1 MTDLPAPPRRTLR
14 SVDDLVG
21 AGIADAGER
30 DSLAAVAA
38 RYAIGVTPDMLALM
52 GADADDPIRRQ
63 FVPDAAELQT
73 THDQSADPTG
83 DDRFTPVK
91 GIVHRYP
98 DRVLFKPVHACAV
111 YCRFC
116 FRRERVGPGGEALT
130 PTELEAA
137 LDYVRQ
143 RPAIWEVILTG
154 GDPLILSARRL
165 RRLIGA
171 LDAIAHLGAIRIHTR
186 LPVAAPESVGPAMI
200 RALAAE
206 KAVYVVIH
214 CNHPREV
221 TPLAR
226 AALRRLSDSGIPLLS
241 QTVLLKGVNDDPET
255 LEALFRALVAAR
267 VKPYYLHH
275 LDAAPGTGHFRTTIA
290 HGQDIVRG
298 LRARVSGLCQPN
310 YVLDI
315 PGGHGKVPIGPVHL
329 RRAEDKAD
337 AYVVEDAK
345 GGRHLYRSPA

>member
-1 MTDLPAPPRRTLR
+1 MTDSPSRRTLR
-14 SVDDLVG
+14 DIDDLVG
-21 AGIADAGER
+21 AGLVEAGAR
-30 DSLAAVAA
+30 DGLKAVAA
-38 RYAIGVTPDMLALM
+38 RYAVGVSPDMADLM
-52 GADADDPIRRQ
+52 GADAADPIRRQ
-63 FVPDAAELQT
+63 FLPDAAELRT
-73 THDQSADPTG
+73 SHDQNADPTG

-98 DRVLFKPVHACAV
+98 DRVLLKPVHACAV

-130 PTELEAA
+130 PAELEAA

-154 GDPLILSARRL
+154 GDPLILSTRRL
-165 RRLIGA
+165 RRLVAA

-186 LPVAAPESVGPAMI
+186 LPVAAPDSVGPALT
-200 RALAAE
+200 RSLAAE

-221 TPLAR
+221 TPRAR
-226 AALRRLSDSGIPLLS
+226 AALRRLSDAGIPLLS
-241 QTVLLKGVNDDPET
+241 QTVLLKGVNDDPAT
-255 LEALFRALVAAR
+255 LDALFRALVAAR

-329 RRAEDKAD
+329 RRAEDETD

-345 GGRHLYRSPA
+345 GGHHLYRSPA